1 MVVLELHRI
10 EKEEF
15 YLKAMVGSSILENSF
30 EAGAETA
37 KNATK
42 GLKQPKVGFLFT
54 SVKYNQEEVLRGVKS
69 VSPNLRVLGCTSSG
83 AIMTPDGIISGDNGF
98 AGMLVL
104 DDNELNVGVAS
115 SERGDDPRETG
126 RKITREAMKMAGKPH
141 APVAFAMFANPA
153 EEEYYL
159 KGIQD
164 VIGEVPMFG
173 GSAADDAVVG
183 EWKVIC
189 EDKAVSDGCA
199 VALFYTTKEIK
210 TVFTGAYEETDN
222 VGIVTKVDK
231 DRRIVEIDH
240 VPALK
245 KYAEW
250 TGLNADD
257 LMGMN
262 LLAASIPYA
271 LGVKTIQGDLTAVR
285 HPMVGNPDYSFNVG
299 AKVAEKTAFIQLKNS
314 VDGLIKGAADTINEV
329 KKDFNPA
336 ALFLVH
342 CGGRKL
348 CIGDRVDE
356 DFVAIKNAAG
366 DIPFIVAFTFGE
378 YGQNNHSGA
387 TIGGL
392 SLSFTG
398 FAK

>member
-1 MVVLELHRI
+1 M
-10 EKEEF
+10 
-15 YLKAMVGSSILENSF
+15 KAMVGSSILSNSY
-30 EAGAETA
+30 EAGVDTA
-37 KNATK
+37 KNSTK
-42 GLKQPKVGFLFT
+42 GLKAPKLGFLFT
-54 SVKYNQEEVLRGVKS
+54 SIKYDQDEVIKGIKS
-69 VSPNLRVLGCTSSG
+69 VYPDLKVIGCTSSG
-83 AIMTPDGIISGDNGF
+83 AIMTPDGIISGENGF
-98 AGMLVL
+98 AGMMVL
-104 DDNELNVGVAS
+104 EDNELNVGVAS
-115 SERGDDPRETG
+115 APRGQDPRMTG
-126 RKITREAMKMAGKPH
+126 RRIAREAMEDAGKKHP
-141 APVAFAMFANPA
+141 PVAFAMFASPA

-164 VIGEVPMFG
+164 VIGELPMFG

-183 EWKVIC
+183 DWKVFC
-189 EDKAVSDGCA
+189 EDKSFGDGCA

-210 TVFTGAYEETDN
+210 NVFTGAYNETDN
-222 VGIVTKVDK
+222 VGIITKVED
-231 DRRIVEIDH
+231 DRKIVEIDH

-250 TGLNADD
+250 TGLNPDE
-257 LMGMN
+257 LMGQN
-262 LLAASIPYA
+262 LLVASIPMA
-271 LGVKTIQGDLTAVR
+271 LGVKTVQGDLTAVR

-299 AKVAEKTAFIQLKNS
+299 AKMAEKTAVIQLETD
-314 VDGLIKGAADTINEV
+314 VDGLIEGAVKTIKELKN
-329 KKDFNPA
+329 DFKPA
-336 ALFLVH
+336 AMFLVH

-348 CIGDRVDE
+348 HIGDRVDE

-398 FAK
+398 FSE

>member
-1 MVVLELHRI
+1 M
-10 EKEEF
+10 
-15 YLKAMVGSSILENSF
+15 KAMVGSSILANSF
-30 EAGAETA
+30 DAGVETA
-37 KNATK
+37 KNSLK
-42 GLKQPKVGFLFT
+42 GIKAPKIGLLFT
-54 SVKYNQEEVLRGVKS
+54 SIKYNQNDVIKGIKS
-69 VSPNLRVLGCTSSG
+69 VSPDLKVIGCTSSG
-83 AIMTPDGIISGDNGF
+83 AIMTPDGIISGEDGF
-98 AGMLVL
+98 AGMMVL
-104 DDNELNVGVAS
+104 EDNELIVGVAS
-115 SERGDDPRETG
+115 SPRGNDPRATG
-126 RKITREAMKMAGKPH
+126 RKIAREAMADAGKKH
-141 APVAFAMFANPA
+141 APVAFAMFTSPA

-164 VIGEVPMFG
+164 ELGEIPMFG

-183 EWKVIC
+183 EWKVFC
-189 EDKAVSDGCA
+189 ENQSFGDGCA

-210 TVFTGAYEETDN
+210 NVFTGAYQETDN
-222 VGIVTKVDK
+222 VGIVTKVED

-257 LMGMN
+257 LMGQN
-262 LLAASIPYA
+262 LLVASIPMA

-299 AKVAEKTAFIQLKNS
+299 AKVAEKTAIIQLQND
-314 VDGLIKGAADTINEV
+314 VDGLIEGAVTSIKEL
-329 KKDFNPA
+329 KQDFKA
-336 ALFLVH
+336 GAMFLVH

-348 CIGDRVDE
+348 HIGDRVDE

-366 DIPFIVAFTFGE
+366 DTPFIVAFTFGE
-378 YGQNNHSGA
+378 YGQRNHSGA

-398 FAK
+398 FSE

>member
-1 MVVLELHRI
+1 M
-10 EKEEF
+10 
-15 YLKAMVGSSILENSF
+15 KAMVGSSILENSF
-30 EAGAETA
+30 DAGVETA

-42 GLKQPKVGFLFT
+42 GMKKPKVGLLFT
-54 SVKYNQEEVLRGVKS
+54 SIKYNQDEVLKGIKS
-69 VSPNLRVLGCTSSG
+69 VNPELRVLGCTSSG
-83 AIMTPDGIISGDNGF
+83 AIMTPDGIISSDNGF

-104 DDNELNVGVAS
+104 DDNELNVGVAGS
-115 SERGDDPRETG
+115 PRGNDPRETG
-126 RKITREAMKMAGKPH
+126 RKITREAMKQAGKTH
-141 APVAFAMFANPA
+141 APVAFAMFASPA

-173 GSAADDAVVG
+173 GSAADDAVAG
-183 EWKVIC
+183 EWKIMC
-189 EDKAVSDGCA
+189 ENQSFGDGCA
-199 VALFYTTKEIK
+199 VALFYTTKDIK
-210 TVFTGAYEETDN
+210 NVFTGAYAETDN
-222 VGIVTKVDK
+222 VGIVTKVEN

-250 TGLNADD
+250 TGLNADE
-257 LMGMN
+257 LMGQN
-262 LLAASIPYA
+262 LLVASIPYA

-285 HPMVGNPDYSFNVG
+285 HPMIGNPDYSFNVG
-299 AKVAEKTAFIQLKNS
+299 AKVAEKTAVIQLKND
-314 VDGLIKGAADTINEV
+314 VDGLIKGAVDTIAEV
-329 KKDFNPA
+329 KKDFDPA

-348 CIGDRVDE
+348 HIGDRVDE

-366 DIPFIVAFTFGE
+366 DTPFIVAFTFGE

>member
-1 MVVLELHRI
+1 M
-10 EKEEF
+10 
-15 YLKAMVGSSILENSF
+15 KAMVGSSILTNSF
-30 EAGAETA
+30 DAGVETA
-37 KNATK
+37 KNSMNGIKAPK
-42 GLKQPKVGFLFT
+42 LGLLFT
-54 SVKYNQEEVLRGVKS
+54 SIKYNQDEVIKGIKS
-69 VSPNLRVLGCTSSG
+69 VVPGLKVIGCTSSG

-98 AGMLVL
+98 AGMMVL
-104 DDNELNVGVAS
+104 EDNELNVGVAS
-115 SERGDDPRETG
+115 SPRGQDPRSTG
-126 RKITREAMKMAGKPH
+126 RKIAKEAMANAGKKHP
-141 APVAFAMFANPA
+141 PVAFAMFASPA

-183 EWKVIC
+183 EWKVFC
-189 EDKAVSDGCA
+189 EDKSFGDGCA

-210 TVFTGAYEETDN
+210 NVFTGAYNETDN
-222 VGIVTKVDK
+222 VGIITKVED
-231 DRRIVEIDH
+231 DRKIVEIDH

-250 TGLNADD
+250 TGLNADE
-257 LMGMN
+257 LMGQN
-262 LLAASIPYA
+262 LLVASIPMA
-271 LGVKTIQGDLTAVR
+271 LGVKTVQGDLTAVR
-285 HPMVGNPDYSFNVG
+285 HPMIGNPDYSFNVG
-299 AKVAEKTAFIQLKNS
+299 AKMAEKTAVIQLETN
-314 VDGLIKGAADTINEV
+314 VDGLIEGAVTTIKEL
-329 KKDFNPA
+329 KHDFRA
-336 ALFLVH
+336 GAMFLVH
-342 CGGRKL
+342 CCGRKL
-348 CIGDRVDE
+348 HIGDRVDE

-398 FAK
+398 FSE

>member
-1 MVVLELHRI
+1 M
-10 EKEEF
+10 
-15 YLKAMVGSSILENSF
+15 KAMVGSSILENSF
-30 EAGAETA
+30 EAGVETA

-42 GLKQPKVGFLFT
+42 GLKQPKVGLLFT
-54 SVKYNQEEVLRGVKS
+54 SVKYDQNEVLRGIKS
-69 VSPNLRVLGCTSSG
+69 VNSDMRVLGVTSSG

-98 AGMLVL
+98 AGMMVL

-115 SERGDDPRETG
+115 SERGSDPRETG

-141 APVAFAMFANPA
+141 APVAFAMFASPA

-183 EWKVIC
+183 DWKILC
-189 EDKAVSDGCA
+189 EDKSFADGCA
-199 VALFYTTKEIK
+199 VALFYTTKAIK
-210 TVFTGAYEETDN
+210 NVFTGAYEETDN
-222 VGIVTKVDK
+222 VGIVTKVEN
-231 DRRIVEIDH
+231 DRKIVEIDH

-250 TGLNADD
+250 TGMNPDE
-257 LMGMN
+257 LMGQN

-271 LGVKTIQGDLTAVR
+271 LGVKSIQGDLTAVR

-299 AKVAEKTAFIQLKNS
+299 AKVAEKTAIIQLKND
-314 VDGLIKGAADTINEV
+314 VDGLIKGAADTVKEV
-329 KKDFNPA
+329 KKDFDPA

-366 DIPFIVAFTFGE
+366 DTPFIVAFTFGE